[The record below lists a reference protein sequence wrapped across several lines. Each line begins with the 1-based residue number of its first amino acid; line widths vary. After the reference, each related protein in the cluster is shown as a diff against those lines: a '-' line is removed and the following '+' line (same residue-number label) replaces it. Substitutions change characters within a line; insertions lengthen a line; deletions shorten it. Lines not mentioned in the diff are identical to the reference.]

1 MKNITKILAGI
12 ALVGSMAAC
21 TDGNDWDVDGS
32 ETGLFRPISP
42 KAEQTAKGETTINY
56 TFTGV
61 PGATGYQIEATTD
74 SATFVASDEVSSD
87 NILIEA
93 SNSPVEYDGFNVG
106 KTYYS
111 RIRAISANGK
121 SSWVGISKV
130 KMEEVNL
137 FTDAEATATRI
148 KFIWTASPSVTS
160 IVLFNTDS
168 VELARVEL
176 DEEAISTGAY
186 QFDNLN
192 SNTIYIAEL
201 YAGVNRCGSYSKS
214 TGKSEA
220 PSGDYNF
227 TYDPT
232 KTMQEQLEAIAS
244 QAGEGASYS
253 VTVTIAAETVALL
266 NSHDEETGNDNGS
279 LKIPSGMSVTFVGE
293 RSDAKDV
300 VTVVKSISFDGN
312 HDQIVFSN
320 LTVQGQEGAYC
331 VNQSGACN
339 IGTLEFK
346 NCKIQDFTGDGTF
359 IRTQTDLS
367 GVIETFIID
376 GCIVTNCGQKYS
388 TITVDGASM
397 TNIEISNSTFSGINI
412 NNGKAFLATNKCKT
426 RPSSVKISDC
436 TFYNLT
442 NNYFLDFKCNN
453 EKGLPATLLMENLL
467 WGKSYTPAALNK
479 FTQAD
484 ATESN
489 LTNCYAT
496 SDCSYAMYVGTDGAN
511 DPTKSKL
518 GKIGA
523 TVLGASSAV
532 FADPENGDFTL
543 LEGVAHVGDP
553 RWYTSAE

>member
-1 MKNITKILAGI
+1 MKSITKILAGL

-32 ETGLFRPISP
+32 ETGLFRPTSP
-42 KAEQTAKGETTINY
+42 KAEQTAKGETTINF
-56 TFTGV
+56 TFSGV

-93 SNSPVEYDGFNVG
+93 TKSPVEQDGFVIGN
-106 KTYYS
+106 TYYS
-111 RIRAISANGK
+111 RIRAINANGK

-148 KFIWTASPSVTS
+148 KFIWTATPNVTS

-176 DEEAISTGAY
+176 DDEAISSGSY

-192 SNTIYIAEL
+192 SNTIYRVEL
-201 YAGVNRCGSYSKS
+201 YAGENRCGTYSKS

-220 PSGDYNF
+220 PSGDYNI

-232 KTMQEQLEAIAS
+232 KTMQEQLDAIAA
-244 QAGEGASYS
+244 QEAEGASYS
-253 VTVTIAAETVALL
+253 VTVTIAAETIAIL
-266 NSHDEETGNDNGS
+266 NSHDETAGNDNGS

-300 VTVVKSISFDGN
+300 AKVAKSISFDGN
-312 HDQIVFSN
+312 HDQIIFSN
-320 LTVQGQEGAYC
+320 LTLQGLEDQYC
-331 VNQSGACN
+331 INQSGACN
-339 IGTLEFK
+339 VGTLAFM
-346 NCKIQDFTGDGTF
+346 NCKIQDFTGEGNF
-359 IRTQTDLS
+359 IRTQNDNS

-388 TITVDGASM
+388 FITVDGASM
-397 TNIEISNSTFSGINI
+397 TNIEITNSTFSGINI
-412 NNGKAFLATNKCKT
+412 SNGKAFLSTNKCKT

-436 TFYNLT
+436 TFYNIT
-442 NNYFLDFKCNN
+442 NNYFLDFKNN
-453 EKGLPATLLMENLL
+453 DVKGLPATLVMENLL
-467 WGKSYTPAALNK
+467 WGKSYTPVVSTK

-484 ATESN
+484 ATASN

-496 SDCSYAMYVGTDGAN
+496 SDCAYAMYKDEAGNSDSS
-511 DPTKSKL
+511 KSKL

-523 TVLGASSAV
+523 TILGESSIV
-532 FADPENGDFTL
+532 FTDPENGDFTL
-543 LEGVAHVGDP
+543 LDGVSHVGDP